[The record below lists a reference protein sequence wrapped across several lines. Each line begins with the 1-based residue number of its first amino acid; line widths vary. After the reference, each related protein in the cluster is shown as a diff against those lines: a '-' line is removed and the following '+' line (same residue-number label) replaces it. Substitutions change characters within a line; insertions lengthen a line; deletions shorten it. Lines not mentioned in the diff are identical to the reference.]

1 MILRL
6 RACVLMV
13 GACVFSCVGGS
24 NGFWLVFQL
33 FLSLFPSLS
42 PCVGEF
48 ISVCGL
54 GFPLGFSLGF
64 PFKVGGKRLRS
75 PVTLWDFSDVVQQG
89 QLYDSQ
95 NVFHH
100 PWWLEDEEM
109 PQDGLCLSW
118 PWLRYRQYHTTGWQT
133 SLPREKKTMLRRG
146 LYRQC
151 EDIPNWKRYLA
162 DPCGNTGKSMCSY
175 PGWGREEEQRQREGK
190 VQHYCHTTSL
200 QPLSEDRQTTHEGE
214 SGWSFF

>member
-13 GACVFSCVGGS
+13 GACVLSCVGGS

-64 PFKVGGKRLRS
+64 PFKVGGERLRS
-75 PVTLWDFSDVVQQG
+75 PVTLWDFSDAVQQG
-89 QLYDSQ
+89 RL
-95 NVFHH
+95 
-100 PWWLEDEEM
+100 
-109 PQDGLCLSW
+109 
-118 PWLRYRQYHTTGWQT
+118 
-133 SLPREKKTMLRRG
+133 
-146 LYRQC
+146 
-151 EDIPNWKRYLA
+151 
-162 DPCGNTGKSMCSY
+162 
-175 PGWGREEEQRQREGK
+175 
-190 VQHYCHTTSL
+190 
-200 QPLSEDRQTTHEGE
+200 
-214 SGWSFF
+214 

>member
-54 GFPLGFSLGF
+54 GFPLGFPLGFSLGF

-100 PWWLEDEEM
+100 P
-109 PQDGLCLSW
+109 
-118 PWLRYRQYHTTGWQT
+118 
-133 SLPREKKTMLRRG
+133 
-146 LYRQC
+146 
-151 EDIPNWKRYLA
+151 
-162 DPCGNTGKSMCSY
+162 
-175 PGWGREEEQRQREGK
+175 
-190 VQHYCHTTSL
+190 
-200 QPLSEDRQTTHEGE
+200 
-214 SGWSFF
+214 